1 MLIFELLP
9 GVSGPLV
16 FRNIGEM
23 NVCAIKKSDTIE
35 TIQKVYSFVGHA
47 LFSFGGPLLVLLTAN
62 IVFIKSLMARKKREA
77 AKQPTTN
84 ANTDVQAQR
93 LSSKLRN
100 ERNYVIIMVVL
111 TCSFSFFLVIGI
123 SANYIRYQL
132 HYSPLVY
139 YFR

>member
-1 MLIFELLP
+1 
-9 GVSGPLV
+9 
-16 FRNIGEM
+16 M

-35 TIQKVYSFVGHA
+35 AVQKVYSLLAHA

-62 IVFIKSLMARKKREA
+62 IVFIKSLMARKKREG

-100 ERNYVIIMVVL
+100 ERNCVIIMVVL

-132 HYSPLVY
+132 HYSPLVNLFFHPCSMFY
-139 YFR
+139 PTPTPYLIFKHF